1 MSISSD
7 NHALKSK
14 GGLAMATAEQIKTL
28 IKAHYD
34 GNEEQFKTAVLQI
47 AANEAKLGHTKLARD
62 FKELAL
68 TGKGK
73 KANIIRLNNAN
84 SMFLVTTPSVR
95 INDLVVSDDLRARID
110 RILNEFIQRGK
121 LNKFGFVNRRKILLE
136 GAPGTGKTM
145 TASVIAS
152 ELNLPLYTIQM
163 DKLMTKYMGETS
175 AKLRQIFDSIEES
188 TGVYFFDEFDAIG
201 ADRNLDNE
209 VGEIRRVLNSF
220 LQFIEQDCSDSI
232 IIAATNNR
240 KILDQALFR
249 RFDDVL
255 HYELPDIKAINH
267 LLEIK
272 LSNYATPEALDDS
285 VIQIATGLSQ
295 ADIAHACDDALKEAI
310 LSGKSVDKSLLR
322 EALTDRHSAY
332 KGKEA

>member
-1 MSISSD
+1 
-7 NHALKSK
+7 
-14 GGLAMATAEQIKTL
+14 MATAEQIKAL
-28 IKAHYD
+28 IKAHYS
-34 GNEEQFKTAVLQI
+34 GSEEQFKTAVLQI
-47 AANEAKLGHTKLARD
+47 AASEAKLGHTKLARD

-68 TGKGK
+68 NGKSK
-73 KANIIRLNNAN
+73 KADIIKINNA
-84 SMFLVTTPSVR
+84 SSLFLMATPNVR
-95 INDLVVSDDLRARID
+95 INDLVVSEDLRARID
-110 RILNEFIQRGK
+110 RILIEFMQRSK
-121 LNKFGFVNRRKILLE
+121 LNKYGFVNRRKILLE

-152 ELNLPLYTIQM
+152 ELKLPLYTIQM

-255 HYELPDIKAINH
+255 HYDLPDANAIKC
-267 LLEIK
+267 LFDMK
-272 LSNYATPEALDDS
+272 LCNYAESEVYDS
-285 VIQIATGLSQ
+285 AIVEMASGLSQ

-310 LSGKSVDKSLLR
+310 LSGTKVNKQLLK
-322 EALTDRHSAY
+322 ATLSDRHSAY